1 MMIKKLKLENI
12 RSYKNQ
18 IIDFPPGKTLFEGD
32 IGSGKSTLLMAIE
45 FGLFGLGS
53 EKAGSLLKAGETEG
67 SVGLQFESDSRDY
80 IVTRKLVR
88 KKNSIGQQD
97 CILKTPEETRH
108 YSATEIKEKILE
120 ILNFNEPPDPK
131 AQSVIYRYAVY
142 TPQEEMKAIL
152 TNNPEQRLQTLR
164 KAFGIEDYKIAGENA
179 KSLSNEIRIKGVK
192 FATLAEEIQSLRSKM
207 DLLKAS
213 ISQKRAELEG
223 LEQDKKKMSELIQ
236 GQKAKQEELRATQ
249 LALKEEAGKADA
261 LFALITEK
269 DRDIK
274 GARDQIGSNQA
285 RIKIVQPKI
294 SEAEKISN
302 PSELAMK
309 DLRVAVEKL
318 EGELTSL
325 QQLET
330 KIRVKFSDYKS
341 ILEKGVCPLC
351 DTVIEP
357 GRFSDLVTH
366 KNEELK
372 ESEIK
377 VGACKETLQKK
388 KLVLD
393 RKMEF
398 DQAQERLK
406 DYVRSLSEYEENLKI
421 WQGKLEEASVA
432 REKANVELAAV
443 KASVQRL
450 QEVSS
455 DLKNLDSRIQQGE
468 AEIKKLENTA
478 SSGEASILEWERQKK
493 EHEEA
498 IEKKLGD
505 KARSDKLNEYQ
516 IWVQDFFMP
525 TLDLVEKNVMVSI
538 NQEFDAHFQRW
549 FGMLVEDPGKQAKVD
564 EEFTP
569 VVQQDGIDQDV
580 GYLSGGEKTSIAL
593 AYRLAL
599 NAVVR
604 RVSTGMKSNLLIL
617 DEPTDGFSKE
627 QLSKVREILDELQSP
642 QIILVSHE
650 RELESFADQVIR
662 VTKTNGVSAI
672 SVVH

>member
-12 RSYKNQ
+12 RSYKSQ
-18 IIDFPPGKTLFEGD
+18 QIDFPPGKTLFEGD

-67 SVGLQFESDSRDY
+67 SVGLVFESDGREY
-80 IVTRKLVR
+80 VVTRHLVR
-88 KKNSIGQQD
+88 KKNSISQQD
-97 CILKTPEETRH
+97 CILKTPEETRY

-179 KSLSNEIRIKGVK
+179 KGLSTEIRIRSIK
-192 FATLAEEIQSLRSKM
+192 FATIAEEIQSLRSKV

-213 ISQKRAELEG
+213 ISQKKAELEN
-223 LEQDKKKMSELIQ
+223 LAQDRKKMEELIQ
-236 GQKAKQEELRATQ
+236 GQKTKLEQLRSKQ
-249 LALKEEAGKADA
+249 LALKEEAGRADP

-269 DRDIK
+269 DGEIK
-274 GARDQIGSNQA
+274 VAQDQLSSNKS
-285 RIKIVQPKI
+285 RINIVQPKI
-294 SEAEKISN
+294 VQMGSLVN
-302 PSELAMK
+302 PSELAMSELK
-309 DLRVAVEKL
+309 VAVEKL
-318 EGELTSL
+318 EDELATL
-325 QQLET
+325 QELET

-341 ILEKGVCPLC
+341 ILEKGVCPTC
-351 DTVIEP
+351 DTLIER
-357 GRFSDLVTH
+357 GRFSDLVAH
-366 KNEELK
+366 KDQELK
-372 ESEIK
+372 GSETK
-377 VGACKETLQKK
+377 VAACKGALQKTK
-388 KLVLD
+388 TILE
-393 RKMEF
+393 RKIEF

-406 DYVRSLSEYEENLKI
+406 DHMRSLSEYEENVRI
-421 WQGKLEEASVA
+421 WQRKLDEAKAA
-432 REKANVELAAV
+432 REKASGELENVR
-443 KASVQRL
+443 ASVQSL
-450 QEVSS
+450 QEVNS
-455 DLKNLDSRIQQGE
+455 DLKSLEARIQKSE
-468 AEIKKLENTA
+468 EELKLLENTA
-478 SSGEASILEWERQKK
+478 SSGEASIFEWEKQKK
-493 EHEEA
+493 EHEES
-498 IEKKLGD
+498 IEKRLGD

-516 IWVQDFFMP
+516 IWVQDYFLP
-525 TLDLVEKNVMVSI
+525 TLDLVEKHVMVSI

-580 GYLSGGEKTSIAL
+580 AYLSGGEKTSIAL

-662 VTKTNGVSAI
+662 VSKTNGVSSIA
-672 SVVH
+672 VVQ